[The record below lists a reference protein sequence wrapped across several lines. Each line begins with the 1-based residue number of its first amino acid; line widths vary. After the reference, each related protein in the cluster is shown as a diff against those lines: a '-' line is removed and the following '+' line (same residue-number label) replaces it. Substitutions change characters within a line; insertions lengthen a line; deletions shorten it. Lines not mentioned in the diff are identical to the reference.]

1 MKSIEKKEHLFNLFL
16 NMHVKKA
23 LSSFQRFSSLVLK
36 IECFPL
42 IMGNGFVKKG
52 VKKRGMEKKKMPKIL
67 VTGGAGFIGSNL
79 TEALLQRGHFV
90 RILDDFSTGKRENLI
105 FDKAYPSPEVI
116 KGDIREFST
125 CQKAVKGIEYVFHQ
139 AALPSVQR
147 SIEDPETSNAINV
160 GGTLNILLAARE
172 EKVKRVIYASSS
184 SVYGDTPTLPKHEE
198 MPPDPLSPYALQK
211 YIGERY
217 CRLFYQLYSLE
228 TIALR
233 YFNIFGPKQDPNS
246 LYSAVIPKFID
257 ALLQGRPPIIFGD
270 GEQSRDFTYIEN
282 VVQANLLAMSAEHLH
297 GEAINIA
304 CGKRISLNQLL
315 NVLKEILGSK
325 LSPIYQEP
333 RQGDV
338 KHSLADIRK
347 GKEILNYEPTVGI
360 EIGLEKTVEF
370 FQKTLR

>member
-1 MKSIEKKEHLFNLFL
+1 
-16 NMHVKKA
+16 
-23 LSSFQRFSSLVLK
+23 
-36 IECFPL
+36 
-42 IMGNGFVKKG
+42 
-52 VKKRGMEKKKMPKIL
+52 
-67 VTGGAGFIGSNL
+67 
-79 TEALLQRGHFV
+79 
-90 RILDDFSTGKRENLI
+90 
-105 FDKAYPSPEVI
+105 
-116 KGDIREFST
+116 
-125 CQKAVKGIEYVFHQ
+125 
-139 AALPSVQR
+139 
-147 SIEDPETSNAINV
+147 V

-246 LYSAVIPKFID
+246 LYSAVIPKFIG
-257 ALLQGRPPIIFGD
+257 ALLQGCPPTIFGD

-315 NVLKEILGSK
+315 NVLEEILGSK
-325 LSPIYQEP
+325 QSPIHQES

-338 KHSLADIRK
+338 KHSLADICK